1 MLKTA
6 RKVACTASVLAA
18 LALAA
23 PGKAAA
29 QTFADVGK
37 QPPIT
42 ILINAS
48 PWYAGFQSAVDLYT
62 KQTGNVVKLDVTPY
76 NGVLEKARNAVRGAT
91 SPYDLLNIDGF
102 WTIEF
107 YEGGFLR
114 PLNEIDPAFAV
125 PKELLTCGNTHYWN
139 EAKRWRTPEGG
150 KLMGVPPNC
159 NVHILAYRK
168 DLYDAAGLG
177 APKTFEDIKTAC
189 QKIQKPPQTYGF
201 VTRGERGNGIR
212 YDFMP
217 FMLGHGGEF
226 VANPAEGDFTVTVN
240 SKENLAALNQF
251 IDLHKSCGPANHA
264 SVGQADVIQLMS
276 SGKAAAVEVVI
287 AAWSNFEDKTKSI
300 VAGKV
305 AAAAVPAAI
314 PGKKGVA
321 SMGNWDLTV
330 PKNLKPE
337 QQAAG
342 IAFLKW
348 FMTPQAQR
356 AYAEA
361 GGIPVRRDTL
371 TSDLASK
378 PQFNWMNA
386 YLESVENA
394 PSSLGY
400 TEGAAVEQVLGL
412 RLNQALL
419 GEMSPGKALNAAAG
433 EIEEIFK
440 RSGRKTGKLAALPE

>member
-1 MLKTA
+1 MRHVPFRWMKG
-6 RKVACTASVLAA
+6 AA
-18 LALAA
+18 LALAVAASA
-23 PGKAAA
+23 PALA
-29 QTFADVGK
+29 QSPVDVGK

-48 PWYAGFQSAVDLYT
+48 PWFAGFQSAVELYT

-114 PLNEIDPAFAV
+114 PIKEVDPSFEL
-125 PKELLTCGNTHYWN
+125 PKEVLACGNNHYWN
-139 EAKRWRTPEGG
+139 AAKRWRTPDGG
-150 KLMGVPPNC
+150 VLMGVPPNC

-168 DLYDAAGLG
+168 DLYDAAGLP
-177 APKTFEDIKTAC
+177 APKSYDDVKAAC
-189 QKIQKPPQTYGF
+189 LKIQKPPQLYGF

-217 FMLGHGGEF
+217 FMHGHGADF
-226 VANPAEGDFTVTVN
+226 VKDPLNGDYTVTVN
-240 SKENLAALNQF
+240 SPEMLKALNQF

-264 SVGQADVIQLMS
+264 SVGQADVIQSMS
-276 SGKAAAVEVVI
+276 AGKAASVQVVI
-287 AAWSNFEDKTKSI
+287 AAWSNFEDKNKST

-305 AAAAVPAAI
+305 AAAAVPAAVA
-314 PGKKGVA
+314 GKPGVA
-321 SMGNWDLTV
+321 SIGNWDLTI
-330 PKNLKPE
+330 PKNISPE
-337 QQAAG
+337 QQKAG
-342 IAFLKW
+342 MAFLKW
-348 FMTPQAQR
+348 FVTPQAQR

-361 GGIPVRRDTL
+361 GGIPVRKDTL

-378 PQFNWMNA
+378 PQFNWMA
-386 YLESVENA
+386 PYLQSVDTA
-394 PSSLGY
+394 ASPLGY

-412 RLNQALL
+412 RLNQALI
-419 GEMSPGKALNAAAG
+419 GEMSPGKALNTAAA
-433 EIEEIFK
+433 EVEALFA
-440 RSGRKTGKLAALPE
+440 RSGRKTGRLAPLPE